1 MEAKHKTILTKKK
14 MKQQILSKATSML
27 LRGILGV
34 ALLGLVASC
43 RQEDPNQAAPQTHQE
58 SKGGMVYLNL
68 DDIELD
74 PEVAIRYASST
85 TQSRGIEMT
94 TPSTGRKLPTF
105 DFAPMTANEES
116 FPVVLAM
123 VGYTQDVDCYA
134 RATWKLIKQ
143 TDAKTGKTRYFVR
156 AKGPMQFDREP
167 DYRKLQEGEDWYLH
181 AIYAPGGTWD
191 AATATWKYQA
201 SRVVKKLYGAN
212 EKLTIGTD
220 IDIPFVLGY
229 NVKANNAPSGW
240 REGYPL
246 VAARDTKSPSGWAFG
261 MKQMYKDDNTAKA
274 NPRFKMLGSLY
285 AFTLR
290 NDMAKN
296 ESTAGLDGDDLTVS
310 KLQYRPT
317 YDYQLKGFYVESTQS
332 TMAVS
337 YAFNGLRMPIPE
349 ASRQWLIGQYG
360 LPAGSVNLISPA
372 YKIKATPTTVPTRE
386 HPTRVFYKLATPVDI
401 DRQTTSGTFYFWM
414 NEVDEN
420 STVSTNDL
428 GYGMSISA
436 DLYNKTI
443 SREVGMVNVYHTT
456 KTHKSGAFYST
467 NVKLQEELRLNP
479 MARMGYDYLVGDP
492 RPSKNN
498 ARFALGRA
506 ANGSEESSENP
517 GAGTLYSAF
526 RGTSP
531 SLQDLDN
538 LSFSVAYTGDA
549 SGSNVVDPV
558 VTLRYSKLKWNV
570 PDRYDVFSVFPY
582 STEENF
588 EERRQDHS
596 DIAPKTYPG
605 ILFNPENKRFDMN
618 TNERVRLDGVR
629 MTVTS
634 YYYRDL
640 GMKYTEQVN
649 DYSENI
655 VYAFRFVG
663 TPYATAFRYRE
674 VGRWHVPSGGVALS
688 GTSNDSS
695 PSTNS
700 RLMIETKSIGNHGV
714 FKNVTHTQAKDFLI
728 NVVAKEDFWEE
739 KKSQRGE
746 ILRRSLH
753 VNGDK
758 VSGSPSGVGQRL
770 HFWTRRRVDQYNG
783 RTNKRPEGGNPGMY
797 YDKRSND
804 KGYHWLVAPSSF
816 LSPGRGVT
824 GSYILPWL
832 SVAQPEI
839 FK

>member
-105 DFAPMTANEES
+105 DFAPMTANEEP

-167 DYRKLQEGEDWYLH
+167 DYRKLKEGEIWYLH
-181 AIYAPGGTWD
+181 ALYAPGGTWD

-212 EKLTIGTD
+212 EKLTIGAD
-220 IDIPFVLGY
+220 IDIPFVLGH
-229 NVKANNAPSGW
+229 NVDPNNAPSGW
-240 REGYPL
+240 REGYTL
-246 VAARDTKSPSGWAFG
+246 VAARDSKSSSGWAFG
-261 MKQMYKDDNTAKA
+261 MEQMYKNDKTSKA
-274 NPRFKMLGSLY
+274 NPRFKMQGSLY

-310 KLQYRPT
+310 RLQYRPT

-332 TMAVS
+332 TTAVS
-337 YAFNGLRMPIPE
+337 YAFNTLRMRIPE
-349 ASRQWLIGQYG
+349 ASRQMLIQALR
-360 LPAGSVNLISPA
+360 LPANAINMIAHP

-386 HPTRVFYKLATPVDI
+386 NPTRVFYKLTNPVDLN
-401 DRQTTSGTFYFWM
+401 RQTTSGTFYFWM

-420 STVSTNDL
+420 STISTNDL

-467 NVKLQEELRLNP
+467 NVKLKEELRLNP

-492 RPSKNN
+492 RRSN
-498 ARFALGRA
+498 ARFARSTAG
-506 ANGSEESSENP
+506 NGADPNWNIGDP
-517 GAGTLYSAF
+517 GAGDLYAAF

-531 SLQDLDN
+531 ALQDFDR
-538 LSFSVAYTGDA
+538 STFQVSYTYDR
-549 SGSNVVDPV
+549 SGSNANAPV
-558 VTLRYSKLKWNV
+558 IETQNSDLMWNV

-582 STEENF
+582 SVMEESKF
-588 EERRQDHS
+588 L
-596 DIAPKTYPG
+596 PKDYPG
-605 ILFNPENKRFDMN
+605 ILYNPEASRMGWNA
-618 TNERVRLDGVR
+618 NEQVRLDGKR
-629 MTVTS
+629 ETVTS
-634 YYYRDL
+634 YYYRQN
-640 GMKYTEQVN
+640 KVVYTDQVEN
-649 DYSENI
+649 ISEN
-655 VYAFRFVG
+655 VFYAFRFVG
-663 TPYATAFRYRE
+663 TPYATVFRYRE
-674 VGRWHVPSGGVALS
+674 IGKWHIPSGPNHLYGVS
-688 GTSNDSS
+688 KDKE
-695 PSTNS
+695 PSRES
-700 RLMIETKSIGNHGV
+700 RLVIESKSIGNHGS
-714 FKNVTHTQAKDFLI
+714 FKNVNPAQAEEFLRD
-728 NVVAKEDFWEE
+728 VVAKTEFWEE
-739 KKSQRGE
+739 NSLQRGE

-758 VSGSPSGVGQRL
+758 VGGEASGVGQRM
-770 HFWTRRRVDQYNG
+770 HFWTRRLKDQNTRKVLY
-783 RTNKRPEGGNPGMY
+783 REDGNPGVY
-797 YDKRSND
+797 YDMRSND
-804 KGYHWLVAPSSF
+804 KGLYWAVAN
-816 LSPGRGVT
+816 GRILGGQIGTRGGAT
-824 GSYILPWL
+824 GSYVLPWL
-832 SVAQPEI
+832 SVHQPNR
-839 FK
+839 K

>member
-1 MEAKHKTILTKKK
+1 MEAKHNITSTKKK
-14 MKQQILSKATSML
+14 MKQQILSKTTSML

-34 ALLGLVASC
+34 ALLGFVASC
-43 RQEDPNQAAPQTHQE
+43 RQEDPDQAATPTKQE
-58 SKGGMVYLNL
+58 AKGGEIYLDL

-105 DFAPMTANEES
+105 DFAPMTANEEP

-167 DYRKLQEGEDWYLH
+167 DYSKLKEGENWYLH
-181 AIYAPGGTWD
+181 ALYAPGGTWD
-191 AATATWKYQA
+191 AAKATWKYQA

-220 IDIPFVLGY
+220 IDIPFVLGH
-229 NVKANNAPSGW
+229 NVDPNNAPTGW
-240 REGYPL
+240 REGYTL
-246 VAARDTKSPSGWAFG
+246 VAARDSKSSSGWAFG
-261 MKQMYKDDNTAKA
+261 MKQMHKNDKTSKA

-290 NDMAKN
+290 NDMTKT

-310 KLQYRPT
+310 RLQYRPT

-332 TMAVS
+332 TTAVS
-337 YAFNGLRMPIPE
+337 YAFNGLRMRIPE
-349 ASRQWLIGQYG
+349 ASRPMLIQTLG
-360 LPAGSVNLISPA
+360 LPANAINVIANPA

-386 HPTRVFYKLATPVDI
+386 HPTRVFYKLATPVDLN
-401 DRQTTSGTFYFWM
+401 RQTTTGTFYFWM

-420 STVSTNDL
+420 STISTNDL

-467 NVKLQEELRLNP
+467 NVKLKEELRLNP

-492 RPSKNN
+492 RKPNN
-498 ARFALGRA
+498 ARFARSTAG
-506 ANGSEESSENP
+506 NGTDPNPNVGGDP
-517 GAGTLYSAF
+517 GAGDLYSAY

-531 SLQDLDN
+531 SLQDFDGSTFL
-538 LSFSVAYTGDA
+538 VAYTYDR
-549 SGSNVVDPV
+549 SGSNANAPV
-558 VTLRYSKLKWNV
+558 IELQYSDLMWNV

-582 STEENF
+582 SMVGADSKF
-588 EERRQDHS
+588 S
-596 DIAPKTYPG
+596 PKEYPG
-605 ILFNPENKRFDMN
+605 ILYNPEASQMGRN
-618 TNERVRLDGVR
+618 TNEQVRLDGKR
-629 MTVTS
+629 ETVTS
-634 YYYRDL
+634 YYYRQ
-640 GMKYTEQVN
+640 KKVVYTDQVQN
-649 DYSENI
+649 ISEN
-655 VYAFRFVG
+655 VFYAFRFVG
-663 TPYATAFRYRE
+663 TPYATVFRYRE
-674 VGRWHVPSGGVALS
+674 IGKWHIPAGSGALFGRSNDQVPSRE
-688 GTSNDSS
+688 
-695 PSTNS
+695 S
-700 RLMIETKSIGNHGV
+700 RLVIESKSIGNHGNW
-714 FKNVTHTQAKDFLI
+714 KNVGQQQAEEFLR
-728 NVVAKEDFWEE
+728 NVVAKQEFWEE
-739 KKSQRGE
+739 NSSQRGE

-758 VSGSPSGVGQRL
+758 VGGVPSGVGQRM
-770 HFWTRRRVDQYNG
+770 HFWTRRLKDQNTG
-783 RTNKRPEGGNPGMY
+783 RGLQRPEGNFGVY
-797 YDKRSND
+797 YDMRSND
-804 KGYHWLVAPSSF
+804 KGLYWSVANSRV
-816 LSPGRGVT
+816 LGGQIGTRGGAT
-824 GSYILPWL
+824 GSYVLPWL
-832 SVAQPEI
+832 SVYQPNRQ
-839 FK
+839 

>member
-1 MEAKHKTILTKKK
+1 MEAKHKTTLMKKK

-105 DFAPMTANEES
+105 DFAPMTANEEP

-167 DYRKLQEGEDWYLH
+167 DYRKLKEGEIWYLH
-181 AIYAPGGTWD
+181 ALYAPSGTWD

-220 IDIPFVLGY
+220 IDIPFVLGH
-229 NVKANNAPSGW
+229 NVDPNNAPSGW
-240 REGYPL
+240 REGYTL
-246 VAARDTKSPSGWAFG
+246 VAARDSKSSSGWAFG
-261 MKQMYKDDNTAKA
+261 MEQMYKNDKTSKA
-274 NPRFKMLGSLY
+274 NPRFKMQGSLY

-310 KLQYRPT
+310 RLQYRPT

-332 TMAVS
+332 TTAVS
-337 YAFNGLRMPIPE
+337 YAFNTLRMRIPE
-349 ASRQWLIGQYG
+349 ASRQMLIQALR
-360 LPAGSVNLISPA
+360 LPANAINMIAHP

-386 HPTRVFYKLATPVDI
+386 HPTRVFYKLATPVDL

-467 NVKLQEELRLNP
+467 NVKLKEELRLNP

-492 RPSKNN
+492 RRSN
-498 ARFALGRA
+498 ARFARSTAG
-506 ANGSEESSENP
+506 NGADPNWNIGDP
-517 GAGTLYSAF
+517 GAGDLYAAF

-531 SLQDLDN
+531 ALQDFDGSTFL
-538 LSFSVAYTGDA
+538 VAYTYDR
-549 SGSNVVDPV
+549 SGSNANAPV
-558 VTLRYSKLKWNV
+558 IETQNSDLMWNV

-582 STEENF
+582 SVMDESKF
-588 EERRQDHS
+588 L
-596 DIAPKTYPG
+596 PKDYPG
-605 ILFNPENKRFDMN
+605 ILYNPEASRMGWNA
-618 TNERVRLDGVR
+618 NEQVRLDGKR
-629 MTVTS
+629 ETVTS
-634 YYYRDL
+634 YYYRQ
-640 GMKYTEQVN
+640 KKVVYTDQVEN
-649 DYSENI
+649 ISEN
-655 VYAFRFVG
+655 VFYAFRFVG
-663 TPYATAFRYRE
+663 TPYATVFRYRE
-674 VGRWHVPSGGVALS
+674 IGKWHIPSGPNHLYGVS
-688 GTSNDSS
+688 KDKE
-695 PSTNS
+695 PSRES
-700 RLMIETKSIGNHGV
+700 RLVIESKSIGNHGS
-714 FKNVTHTQAKDFLI
+714 FKNVNPAQAEEFLRD
-728 NVVAKEDFWEE
+728 VVAKTEFWEE
-739 KKSQRGE
+739 NSLQRGE

-758 VSGSPSGVGQRL
+758 VGGEASGVGQRM
-770 HFWTRRRVDQYNG
+770 HFWTRRLKDQNTRKVLY
-783 RTNKRPEGGNPGMY
+783 REDGNPGVY
-797 YDKRSND
+797 YDMRSND
-804 KGYHWLVAPSSF
+804 KGLYWAVAN
-816 LSPGRGVT
+816 GRILGGQIGTRGGAT
-824 GSYILPWL
+824 GSYVLPWL
-832 SVAQPEI
+832 SVHQPNR
-839 FK
+839 K

>member
-43 RQEDPNQAAPQTHQE
+43 RQEYPNQAAPQTHQE

-105 DFAPMTANEES
+105 DFAPMTANEEP

-167 DYRKLQEGEDWYLH
+167 DYRKLKEGEIWYLH
-181 AIYAPGGTWD
+181 ALYAPGGTWD

-220 IDIPFVLGY
+220 IDIPFVLGH
-229 NVKANNAPSGW
+229 NVDPNNASTGW
-240 REGYPL
+240 REGYTL
-246 VAARDTKSPSGWAFG
+246 VAARDSKSSSGWAFG
-261 MKQMYKDDNTAKA
+261 MEQMYKNDKTSKA
-274 NPRFKMLGSLY
+274 NPRFKMQGSLY

-310 KLQYRPT
+310 RLQYRPT

-332 TMAVS
+332 TTAVS
-337 YAFNGLRMPIPE
+337 YAFNTLRMRIPE
-349 ASRQWLIGQYG
+349 ASRQMLIQALR
-360 LPAGSVNLISPA
+360 LPANAINMIAHP

-386 HPTRVFYKLATPVDI
+386 HPTRVFYKLATPVDL

-492 RPSKNN
+492 RRSN
-498 ARFALGRA
+498 ARFARSTAG
-506 ANGSEESSENP
+506 NGADPNWNIGDP
-517 GAGTLYSAF
+517 GAGDLYAAF

-531 SLQDLDN
+531 ALQDFDGSTFL
-538 LSFSVAYTGDA
+538 VAYTYDR
-549 SGSNVVDPV
+549 SGSNANAPV
-558 VTLRYSKLKWNV
+558 IETQNSDLMWNV

-582 STEENF
+582 SVMDESKF
-588 EERRQDHS
+588 L
-596 DIAPKTYPG
+596 PKDYPG
-605 ILFNPENKRFDMN
+605 ILYNPEASRMGWNA
-618 TNERVRLDGVR
+618 NEQVRLDGKR
-629 MTVTS
+629 ETVTS
-634 YYYRDL
+634 YYYRQ
-640 GMKYTEQVN
+640 KKVVYTDQVEN
-649 DYSENI
+649 ISEN
-655 VYAFRFVG
+655 VFYAFRFVG
-663 TPYATAFRYRE
+663 TPYATVFRYRE
-674 VGRWHVPSGGVALS
+674 IGKWHIPSGPNHLYGVS
-688 GTSNDSS
+688 KDKE
-695 PSTNS
+695 PSRES
-700 RLMIETKSIGNHGV
+700 RLVIESKSIGNHGS
-714 FKNVTHTQAKDFLI
+714 FKNVNPAQAEEFLRD
-728 NVVAKEDFWEE
+728 VVAKTEFWEE
-739 KKSQRGE
+739 NSLQRGE

-758 VSGSPSGVGQRL
+758 VGGEASGVGQRM
-770 HFWTRRRVDQYNG
+770 HFWTRRLKDQNTRKVLY
-783 RTNKRPEGGNPGMY
+783 REDGNPGVY
-797 YDKRSND
+797 YDMRSND
-804 KGYHWLVAPSSF
+804 KGLYWAVAN
-816 LSPGRGVT
+816 GRILGGQIGTRGGAT
-824 GSYILPWL
+824 GSYVLPWL
-832 SVAQPEI
+832 SVHQPNR
-839 FK
+839 K

>member
-105 DFAPMTANEES
+105 DFAPMTANEEP

-167 DYRKLQEGEDWYLH
+167 DYRKLKEGEIWYLH
-181 AIYAPGGTWD
+181 ALYAPGGTWD

-220 IDIPFVLGY
+220 IDIPFVLGH
-229 NVKANNAPSGW
+229 NVDPNNASTGW
-240 REGYPL
+240 REGYTL
-246 VAARDTKSPSGWAFG
+246 VAARDSKSSSGWAFG
-261 MKQMYKDDNTAKA
+261 MEQMYKNDKTSKA
-274 NPRFKMLGSLY
+274 NPRFKMQGSLY

-310 KLQYRPT
+310 RLQYRPT

-332 TMAVS
+332 TTAVS
-337 YAFNGLRMPIPE
+337 YAFNTLRMRIPE
-349 ASRQWLIGQYG
+349 ASRQMLIQALR
-360 LPAGSVNLISPA
+360 LPANAINMIAHP

-386 HPTRVFYKLATPVDI
+386 NPTRVFYKLTNPVDLN
-401 DRQTTSGTFYFWM
+401 RQTTSGTFYFWM

-420 STVSTNDL
+420 STISTNDL

-467 NVKLQEELRLNP
+467 NVKLKEELRLNP

-492 RPSKNN
+492 RRSN
-498 ARFALGRA
+498 ARFARSTAG
-506 ANGSEESSENP
+506 NGADPNWNIGDP
-517 GAGTLYSAF
+517 GAGDLYAAF

-531 SLQDLDN
+531 ALQDFDGSTFL
-538 LSFSVAYTGDA
+538 VAYTYDR
-549 SGSNVVDPV
+549 SGSNANAPV
-558 VTLRYSKLKWNV
+558 IETQNSDLMWNV

-582 STEENF
+582 SVMDESKF
-588 EERRQDHS
+588 L
-596 DIAPKTYPG
+596 PKDYPG
-605 ILFNPENKRFDMN
+605 ILYNPEASRMGWNA
-618 TNERVRLDGVR
+618 NEQVRLDGKR
-629 MTVTS
+629 ETVTS
-634 YYYRDL
+634 YYYRQ
-640 GMKYTEQVN
+640 KKVVYTDQVEN
-649 DYSENI
+649 ISEN
-655 VYAFRFVG
+655 VFYAFRFVG
-663 TPYATAFRYRE
+663 TPYATVFRYRE
-674 VGRWHVPSGGVALS
+674 IGKWHIPSGPNHLYGVS
-688 GTSNDSS
+688 KDKE
-695 PSTNS
+695 PSRES
-700 RLMIETKSIGNHGV
+700 RLVIESKSIGNHGS
-714 FKNVTHTQAKDFLI
+714 FKNVNPAQAEEFLRD
-728 NVVAKEDFWEE
+728 VVAKTEFWEE
-739 KKSQRGE
+739 NSLQRGE

-758 VSGSPSGVGQRL
+758 VGGEASGVGQRM
-770 HFWTRRRVDQYNG
+770 HFWTRRLKDQNTRKVLY
-783 RTNKRPEGGNPGMY
+783 REDGNPGVY
-797 YDKRSND
+797 YDMRSND
-804 KGYHWLVAPSSF
+804 KGLYWAVAN
-816 LSPGRGVT
+816 GRILGGQIGTRGGAT
-824 GSYILPWL
+824 GSYVLPWL
-832 SVAQPEI
+832 SVHQPNR
-839 FK
+839 K

>member
-1 MEAKHKTILTKKK
+1 MEAKHNTTLTKKK

-43 RQEDPNQAAPQTHQE
+43 RQEYPDQAATPTKQE
-58 SKGGMVYLNL
+58 AKGGEIYLDL

-94 TPSTGRKLPTF
+94 TPSTGRKLPSF
-105 DFAPMTANEES
+105 DFAPMTANEEP

-123 VGYTQDVDCYA
+123 VGYTQDIDCYA

-167 DYRKLQEGEDWYLH
+167 DYSKLKEGENWHLH
-181 AIYAPGGTWD
+181 ALYAPGGTWD
-191 AATATWKYQA
+191 AQTATWKYQA

-220 IDIPFVLGY
+220 IDIPFVLGH
-229 NVKANNAPSGW
+229 NVDPNNAPTGW
-240 REGYPL
+240 EEGYTL
-246 VAARDTKSPSGWAFG
+246 VAARDTKSSSGWAFG
-261 MKQMYKDDNTAKA
+261 MKQMYKKDKTSKS

-296 ESTAGLDGDDLTVS
+296 EPTTGLDGDDLTVS
-310 KLQYRPT
+310 SLKYRPT

-332 TMAVS
+332 TTAVS
-337 YAFNGLRMPIPE
+337 YAFNKLRMRIPE
-349 ASRQWLIGQYG
+349 ASRQTVIQTLG
-360 LPAGSVNLISPA
+360 LPANAIYLIANSA

-386 HPTRVFYKLATPVDI
+386 NPTRVFYKLTNPVDLN
-401 DRQTTSGTFYFWM
+401 RQTTSGTFYFWM

-420 STVSTNDL
+420 STISTNDL

-467 NVKLQEELRLNP
+467 NVKLKEELRLNP

-492 RPSKNN
+492 RRAND
-498 ARFALGRA
+498 ARFARSTAG
-506 ANGSEESSENP
+506 NGADPNWSIGDP
-517 GAGTLYSAF
+517 GAGQLYAAF

-531 SLQDLDN
+531 ALQDFDR
-538 LSFSVAYTGDA
+538 STFQVSYTYDR
-549 SGSNVVDPV
+549 SGSNANAPV
-558 VTLRYSKLKWNV
+558 IETQNSDLMWNV

-582 STEENF
+582 SMVGADSKF
-588 EERRQDHS
+588 S
-596 DIAPKTYPG
+596 PKEYPG
-605 ILFNPENKRFDMN
+605 ILFNPEASRMGWN
-618 TNERVRLDGVR
+618 TNEQVRLDGKR
-629 MTVTS
+629 ETVTS
-634 YYYRDL
+634 YYYR
-640 GMKYTEQVN
+640 KNKVVYTDQVEN
-649 DYSENI
+649 ISEN
-655 VYAFRFVG
+655 VFYAFRFVG
-663 TPYATAFRYRE
+663 MPYATVFRYRE
-674 VGRWHVPSGGVALS
+674 IGMWHIPAGQGALFGRSNDQVPSRE
-688 GTSNDSS
+688 
-695 PSTNS
+695 S
-700 RLMIETKSIGNHGV
+700 RLVIESKSIGNHGNW
-714 FKNVTHTQAKDFLI
+714 KNVGQQQAEEFLR
-728 NVVAKEDFWEE
+728 NVVAKQEFWEE
-739 KKSQRGE
+739 NSSQRGE

-758 VSGSPSGVGQRL
+758 VGGVPSGVGQRM
-770 HFWTRRRVDQYNG
+770 HFWTRRLKDQNTG
-783 RTNKRPEGGNPGMY
+783 RGLQRPEGNPGVY
-797 YDKRSND
+797 YDMRSND
-804 KGYHWLVAPSSF
+804 KGLYWNVANSRI
-816 LSPGRGVT
+816 LGGQIGTQGGAT
-824 GSYILPWL
+824 GSYVLPWL
-832 SVAQPEI
+832 SVHQPNRQ
-839 FK
+839 

>member
-1 MEAKHKTILTKKK
+1 
-14 MKQQILSKATSML
+14 MKQQILSKSTSRL
-27 LRGILGV
+27 LGGILGV

-105 DFAPMTANEES
+105 DFAPMTANEEP

-167 DYRKLQEGEDWYLH
+167 DYRKLKEGEIWYLH
-181 AIYAPGGTWD
+181 ALYAPGGTWD

-220 IDIPFVLGY
+220 IDIPFVLGH
-229 NVKANNAPSGW
+229 NVDPNNAPTGW
-240 REGYPL
+240 REGYTL
-246 VAARDTKSPSGWAFG
+246 VAARDSKSSSGWAFG
-261 MKQMYKDDNTAKA
+261 MEQMYKNDKTSKA
-274 NPRFKMLGSLY
+274 NPRFKMQGSLY

-310 KLQYRPT
+310 RLQYRPT

-337 YAFNGLRMPIPE
+337 YAFNTLRMRIPE
-349 ASRQWLIGQYG
+349 ASRQMLIQALR
-360 LPAGSVNLISPA
+360 LPANAINMIAHP

-386 HPTRVFYKLATPVDI
+386 NPTRVFYKLTNPVDLN
-401 DRQTTSGTFYFWM
+401 RQTTSGTFYFWM

-420 STVSTNDL
+420 STISTNDL

-456 KTHKSGAFYST
+456 KTHKSGTFYST
-467 NVKLQEELRLNP
+467 NVKLKEELRLNP

-492 RPSKNN
+492 RRAND
-498 ARFALGRA
+498 ARFARSTAG
-506 ANGSEESSENP
+506 NGADPNWSIGDP
-517 GAGTLYSAF
+517 GAGQLYAAF

-531 SLQDLDN
+531 ALQDFDRLTFQV
-538 LSFSVAYTGDA
+538 SYTYDR
-549 SGSNVVDPV
+549 SGSNANAPV
-558 VTLRYSKLKWNV
+558 IETQNSDLMWNV

-582 STEENF
+582 SVMEESKF
-588 EERRQDHS
+588 L
-596 DIAPKTYPG
+596 PKDYPG
-605 ILFNPENKRFDMN
+605 ILYNPEASRMGWNA
-618 TNERVRLDGVR
+618 NEQVRLDGKR
-629 MTVTS
+629 ETVTS
-634 YYYRDL
+634 YYYRQ
-640 GMKYTEQVN
+640 KKVVYTDQVEN
-649 DYSENI
+649 ISEN
-655 VYAFRFVG
+655 VFYAFRFVG
-663 TPYATAFRYRE
+663 TPYATVFRYRE
-674 VGRWHVPSGGVALS
+674 IGKWHIPSGPNHLYGVS
-688 GTSNDSS
+688 KE
-695 PSTNS
+695 PSRES
-700 RLMIETKSIGNHGV
+700 RLVIESKSIGNHGS
-714 FKNVTHTQAKDFLI
+714 FKNVNPAQAEEFLRD
-728 NVVAKEDFWEE
+728 VVAKTEFWEE
-739 KKSQRGE
+739 NSLQRGE

-758 VSGSPSGVGQRL
+758 VGGEASGVGQRM
-770 HFWTRRRVDQYNG
+770 HFWTRRLKDQNTRKVLY
-783 RTNKRPEGGNPGMY
+783 REDGNPGVY
-797 YDKRSND
+797 YDMRSND
-804 KGYHWLVAPSSF
+804 KGLYWAVAN
-816 LSPGRGVT
+816 GRILGGQIGTRGGAT
-824 GSYILPWL
+824 GSYVLPWL
-832 SVAQPEI
+832 SVHQPNR
-839 FK
+839 K

>member
-105 DFAPMTANEES
+105 DFAPMTANEEP

-167 DYRKLQEGEDWYLH
+167 DYRKLKEGEIWYLH
-181 AIYAPGGTWD
+181 ALYAPGGTWD

-220 IDIPFVLGY
+220 IDIPFVLGH
-229 NVKANNAPSGW
+229 NVDPNNASTGW
-240 REGYPL
+240 REGYTL
-246 VAARDTKSPSGWAFG
+246 VAARDSKSSSGWAFG
-261 MKQMYKDDNTAKA
+261 MEQMYKNDKTSKA
-274 NPRFKMLGSLY
+274 NPRFKMQGSLY

-310 KLQYRPT
+310 RLQYRPT

-332 TMAVS
+332 TTAVS
-337 YAFNGLRMPIPE
+337 YAFNTLRMRIPE
-349 ASRQWLIGQYG
+349 ASRQMLIQALR
-360 LPAGSVNLISPA
+360 LPANAINMIAHP

-386 HPTRVFYKLATPVDI
+386 NPTRVFYKLTNPVDLN
-401 DRQTTSGTFYFWM
+401 RQTTSGTFYFWM

-420 STVSTNDL
+420 STISTNDL

-456 KTHKSGAFYST
+456 KTHKSGTFYST
-467 NVKLQEELRLNP
+467 NVKLKEELRLNP

-492 RPSKNN
+492 RRAND
-498 ARFALGRA
+498 ARFARSTAG
-506 ANGSEESSENP
+506 NGADPNWSIGDP
-517 GAGTLYSAF
+517 GAGQLYAAF

-531 SLQDLDN
+531 ALQDFDR
-538 LSFSVAYTGDA
+538 STFQVSYTYDR
-549 SGSNVVDPV
+549 SGSNANAPV
-558 VTLRYSKLKWNV
+558 IETQNSDLMWNV

-582 STEENF
+582 SVMEESKF
-588 EERRQDHS
+588 L
-596 DIAPKTYPG
+596 PKDYPG
-605 ILFNPENKRFDMN
+605 ILYNPEASRMGWNA
-618 TNERVRLDGVR
+618 NEQVRLDGKR
-629 MTVTS
+629 ETVTS
-634 YYYRDL
+634 YYYRQ
-640 GMKYTEQVN
+640 KKAVYTDQVEN
-649 DYSENI
+649 ISEN
-655 VYAFRFVG
+655 VFYAFRFVG
-663 TPYATAFRYRE
+663 TPYATVFRYRE
-674 VGRWHVPSGGVALS
+674 IGKWHIPSGPNHLYGVS
-688 GTSNDSS
+688 KDKE
-695 PSTNS
+695 PSRES
-700 RLMIETKSIGNHGV
+700 RLVIESKSIGNHGS
-714 FKNVTHTQAKDFLI
+714 FKNVNPAQAEEFLRD
-728 NVVAKEDFWEE
+728 VVAKTEFWEE
-739 KKSQRGE
+739 NSLQRGE

-758 VSGSPSGVGQRL
+758 VGGEASGVGQRM
-770 HFWTRRRVDQYNG
+770 HFWTRRLKDQNTRKVLY
-783 RTNKRPEGGNPGMY
+783 REDGNPGVY
-797 YDKRSND
+797 YDMRSND
-804 KGYHWLVAPSSF
+804 KGLYWAVAN
-816 LSPGRGVT
+816 GRILGGQIGTRGGAT
-824 GSYILPWL
+824 GSYVLPWL
-832 SVAQPEI
+832 SVHQPNR
-839 FK
+839 K

>member
-105 DFAPMTANEES
+105 DFAPMTANEEP

-167 DYRKLQEGEDWYLH
+167 DYRKLKEGEIWYLH
-181 AIYAPGGTWD
+181 ALYAPGGTWD

-212 EKLTIGTD
+212 EKLTIGAD
-220 IDIPFVLGY
+220 IDIPFVLGH
-229 NVKANNAPSGW
+229 NVDPNNAPSGW
-240 REGYPL
+240 REGYTL
-246 VAARDTKSPSGWAFG
+246 VAARDSKSSSGWAFG
-261 MKQMYKDDNTAKA
+261 MEQMYKNDKTSKA
-274 NPRFKMLGSLY
+274 NPRFKMQGSLY

-310 KLQYRPT
+310 RLQYRPT

-332 TMAVS
+332 TTAVS
-337 YAFNGLRMPIPE
+337 YAFNTLRMRIPE
-349 ASRQWLIGQYG
+349 ASRQMLIQALR
-360 LPAGSVNLISPA
+360 LPANAINMIAHP

-386 HPTRVFYKLATPVDI
+386 NPTRVFYKLTNPVDLN
-401 DRQTTSGTFYFWM
+401 RQTTSGTFYFWM

-420 STVSTNDL
+420 STISTNDL

-467 NVKLQEELRLNP
+467 NVKLKEELRLNP

-492 RPSKNN
+492 RRSN
-498 ARFALGRA
+498 ARFARSTAG
-506 ANGSEESSENP
+506 NGADPNWNIGDP
-517 GAGTLYSAF
+517 GAGDLYAAF

-531 SLQDLDN
+531 ALQDFDGSTFL
-538 LSFSVAYTGDA
+538 VAYTYDR
-549 SGSNVVDPV
+549 SGSNANAPV
-558 VTLRYSKLKWNV
+558 IETQNSDLMWNV

-582 STEENF
+582 SVMDESKF
-588 EERRQDHS
+588 L
-596 DIAPKTYPG
+596 PKDYPG
-605 ILFNPENKRFDMN
+605 ILYNPEASRMGWNA
-618 TNERVRLDGVR
+618 NEQVRLDGKR
-629 MTVTS
+629 ETVTS
-634 YYYRDL
+634 YYYRP
-640 GMKYTEQVN
+640 KKVVYTDQVEN
-649 DYSENI
+649 ISEN
-655 VYAFRFVG
+655 VFYAFRFVG
-663 TPYATAFRYRE
+663 TPYATVFRYRE
-674 VGRWHVPSGGVALS
+674 IGKWHVPSGPNHLYGVS
-688 GTSNDSS
+688 KDKE
-695 PSTNS
+695 PSRES
-700 RLMIETKSIGNHGV
+700 RLVIESKSIGNHGS
-714 FKNVTHTQAKDFLI
+714 FKNVNPAQAEEFLRD
-728 NVVAKEDFWEE
+728 VVAKTEFWEE
-739 KKSQRGE
+739 NSLQRGE

-758 VSGSPSGVGQRL
+758 VGGEASGVGQRM
-770 HFWTRRRVDQYNG
+770 HFWTRRLKDQNTRKVLY
-783 RTNKRPEGGNPGMY
+783 REDGNPGVY
-797 YDKRSND
+797 YDMRSND
-804 KGYHWLVAPSSF
+804 KGLYWAVANSRI
-816 LSPGRGVT
+816 LGGQIGTRGGAT
-824 GSYILPWL
+824 GSYVLPWL
-832 SVAQPEI
+832 SVHQPNR
-839 FK
+839 K

>member
-1 MEAKHKTILTKKK
+1 MEAKHNTILTKKK
-14 MKQQILSKATSML
+14 MKQQILSKSTSML
-27 LRGILGV
+27 LGGILGLV
-34 ALLGLVASC
+34 LLVFTTSC
-43 RQEDPNQAAPQTHQE
+43 RQEYPDQADAPTKQE
-58 SKGGMVYLNL
+58 AKGGEIYLDL

-105 DFAPMTANEES
+105 DFAPMTANEEP

-167 DYRKLQEGEDWYLH
+167 DYRKLKEGEIWYLH
-181 AIYAPGGTWD
+181 ALYAPGGTWD

-220 IDIPFVLGY
+220 IDIPFVLGH
-229 NVKANNAPSGW
+229 NVDPNNASTGW
-240 REGYPL
+240 REGYTL
-246 VAARDTKSPSGWAFG
+246 VAARDSKSSSGWAFG
-261 MKQMYKDDNTAKA
+261 MEQMYKNDKTSKA
-274 NPRFKMLGSLY
+274 NPRFKMQGSLY

-310 KLQYRPT
+310 RLQYRPT

-332 TMAVS
+332 TTAVS
-337 YAFNGLRMPIPE
+337 YAFNTLRMRIPE
-349 ASRQWLIGQYG
+349 ASRQMLIQALR
-360 LPAGSVNLISPA
+360 LPANAINMIAHP

-386 HPTRVFYKLATPVDI
+386 NPTRVFYKLTNPVDLN
-401 DRQTTSGTFYFWM
+401 RQTTSGTFYFWM

-420 STVSTNDL
+420 STISTNDL

-467 NVKLQEELRLNP
+467 NVKLKEELRLNP

-492 RPSKNN
+492 RRSN
-498 ARFALGRA
+498 ARFARSTAG
-506 ANGSEESSENP
+506 NGADPNWNIGDP
-517 GAGTLYSAF
+517 GAGDLYAAF

-531 SLQDLDN
+531 ALQDFDGSTFL
-538 LSFSVAYTGDA
+538 VAYTYDR
-549 SGSNVVDPV
+549 SGSNANAPV
-558 VTLRYSKLKWNV
+558 IETQNSDLMWNV

-582 STEENF
+582 SVMDESKF
-588 EERRQDHS
+588 L
-596 DIAPKTYPG
+596 PKDYPG
-605 ILFNPENKRFDMN
+605 ILYNPEASRMGWNA
-618 TNERVRLDGVR
+618 NEQVRLDGKR
-629 MTVTS
+629 ETVTS
-634 YYYRDL
+634 YYYRQ
-640 GMKYTEQVN
+640 KKVVYTDQVEN
-649 DYSENI
+649 ISEN
-655 VYAFRFVG
+655 VFYAFRFVG
-663 TPYATAFRYRE
+663 TPYATVFRYRE
-674 VGRWHVPSGGVALS
+674 IGKWHIPSGPNHLYGVS
-688 GTSNDSS
+688 KDKE
-695 PSTNS
+695 PSRES
-700 RLMIETKSIGNHGV
+700 RLVIESKSIGNHGS
-714 FKNVTHTQAKDFLI
+714 FKNVNPAQAEEFLRD
-728 NVVAKEDFWEE
+728 VVAKTEFWEE
-739 KKSQRGE
+739 NSLQRGE

-758 VSGSPSGVGQRL
+758 VGGEASGVGQRM
-770 HFWTRRRVDQYNG
+770 HFWTRRLKDQNTRKVLY
-783 RTNKRPEGGNPGMY
+783 REDGNPGVY
-797 YDKRSND
+797 YDMRSND
-804 KGYHWLVAPSSF
+804 KGLYWAVAN
-816 LSPGRGVT
+816 GRILGGQIGTRGGAT
-824 GSYILPWL
+824 GSYVLPWL
-832 SVAQPEI
+832 SVHQPNR
-839 FK
+839 K